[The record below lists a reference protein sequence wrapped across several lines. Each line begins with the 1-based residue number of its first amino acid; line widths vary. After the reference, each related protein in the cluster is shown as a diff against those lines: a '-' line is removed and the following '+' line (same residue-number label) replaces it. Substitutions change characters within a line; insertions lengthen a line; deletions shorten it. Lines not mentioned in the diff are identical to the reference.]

1 MTSTSRTPSQ
11 TWRFIHSST
20 GTTGKPRI
28 FPVLRT
34 DLPQMRHVYREHM
47 QLMGIGSDDICTITL
62 TFGLPRGAWS
72 CVQAVES
79 VGATVLPLSSG
90 KVTPA
95 EKLLDVVQTIGATV
109 LQGAGSYLTYLTREA
124 HELGFDTRASGVRL
138 FLSNGEAMTAES
150 RRYLELVT
158 AAQRP
163 VPHRVHGRRPDH
175 REDRRRRH
183 RQGQADLRP
192 RRRKGLTCRTRSP
205 SSAPPMRPRPP
216 GVTPN
221 APAVVPGAPQD
232 TFAEVKGT
240 IIVVCW
246 VQEEAATTYGI
257 RTNVHEGGSPVGLHT
272 TGRTPTVTTN
282 GQVRVECTFTGLKPG
297 NYTFSVTARNAQ
309 GRSGPMGAESHTV
322 ILGTP

>member
-1 MTSTSRTPSQ
+1 
-11 TWRFIHSST
+11 
-20 GTTGKPRI
+20 
-28 FPVLRT
+28 
-34 DLPQMRHVYREHM
+34 
-47 QLMGIGSDDICTITL
+47 
-62 TFGLPRGAWS
+62 
-72 CVQAVES
+72 
-79 VGATVLPLSSG
+79 
-90 KVTPA
+90 
-95 EKLLDVVQTIGATV
+95 
-109 LQGAGSYLTYLTREA
+109 
-124 HELGFDTRASGVRL
+124 
-138 FLSNGEAMTAES
+138 
-150 RRYLELVT
+150 
-158 AAQRP
+158 
-163 VPHRVHGRRPDH
+163 
-175 REDRRRRH
+175 
-183 RQGQADLRP
+183 
-192 RRRKGLTCRTRSP
+192 
-205 SSAPPMRPRPP
+205 MRPRPP

-257 RTNVHEGGSPVGLHT
+257 RTNVHEGASPVGLRT